1 MRTAL
6 PVFAQSLLLVSGVI
20 LLVDFSWATSADSSQ
35 IEDNMLLPTST
46 RVGGLESSQESSDH
60 RLLGSQT
67 PIGIDLFLPQGLA
80 DLLGSPQAGV

>member
-6 PVFAQSLLLVSGVI
+6 PVFAQSLLLVSVI
-20 LLVDFSWATSADSSQ
+20 LLVDFSWADSSQ